1 MYWITIQCCFQE
13 LMFLQLLNCS
23 KLALLT
29 HFNDVYLEKKT
40 HIGYWTKLIFPT
52 LGNPIS
58 ISDVFFFLIIAA
70 FRLGSNRQPPIL
82 YD

>member
-1 MYWITIQCCFQE
+1 MCIYYICNRRHVLYWITIQCCFQE

-40 HIGYWTKLIFPT
+40 HIGYWTKMR
-52 LGNPIS
+52 G
-58 ISDVFFFLIIAA
+58 
-70 FRLGSNRQPPIL
+70 GKGEG
-82 YD
+82 